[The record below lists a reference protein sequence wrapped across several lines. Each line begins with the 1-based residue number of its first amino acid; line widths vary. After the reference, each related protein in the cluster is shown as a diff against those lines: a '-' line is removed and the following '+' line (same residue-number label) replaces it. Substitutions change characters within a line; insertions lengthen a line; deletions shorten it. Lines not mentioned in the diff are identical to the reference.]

1 MIDGSLCRQDN
12 QQLLLP
18 HVMRTSNAWER
29 MRGLLG
35 HPPLNADQG
44 ILITPCASVHTIGMK
59 YPIDLIF
66 LDKDWQI
73 RKIFHAV
80 KPCRMAWVKSAT
92 IVVETVGGTV
102 DNLGIK
108 PGMILNWKENI

>member
-35 HPPLNADQG
+35 RPPLNPDQG
-44 ILITPCASVHTIGMK
+44 LLIIPCSSVHTIGMK

-66 LDKDWQI
+66 LNKDWQI
-73 RKIFHAV
+73 QKIFRAV
-80 KPCRMAWVKSAT
+80 KPWRIAWANGAAM
-92 IVVETVGGTV
+92 VVETMVGTV
-102 DNLGIK
+102 DNLGLE
-108 PGMILNWKENI
+108 PGMVLNWKENL